1 MFVGEKMMSRQSED
15 SEFTCVAGAA
25 DSLHIKA
32 EDEKGSATLLVNSAS
47 PKSSLFDSH
56 RGIGLVTHIEVDHIE
71 VDHVSEKVC
80 VECLSSACWA

>member
-1 MFVGEKMMSRQSED
+1 MTRQTD
-15 SEFTCVAGAA
+15 DPEFKCVAGAA

-32 EDEKGSATLLVNSAS
+32 EDEKGSVTLFVNSAS

-71 VDHVSEKVC
+71 VDHVSEKVR
-80 VECLSSACWA
+80 VECLSTA